1 MPAMVLQTWQVIVV
15 ALAGWLNRQ
24 QQEVVG
30 FLTEEN
36 RVLREQ
42 LGGKR
47 IRFTDDQ
54 RRRLAAKGKALG
66 RRLLGEVCT
75 LVTPETVLR
84 RYRTL
89 IASKYDS
96 SAKRGVGRPQVR
108 QSVEQL
114 VVRMAKENV
123 SWGYGRIQGALD
135 NLGHSISRSA
145 IARILKEHGLEP
157 APRRRKGMSWSTFL
171 KSHWEVLAAT
181 DFFTVEVMTLRGLVR
196 YHVLF
201 VIEQCT
207 RCVEIA
213 GIVPEPDGRWMEQV
227 ARNLTDAFDGF
238 LRDKRYLIH
247 DRSPLFTKEFIAILK
262 AAGVKTIKLPP
273 RSPNLSPHAERFV
286 RSIKSECLAKMIF
299 FGERQMRRA
308 VEQFVAHYHAE
319 RNHQGVGN
327 ELIQPEKSVG
337 KTEGEIRC
345 RERLGGLLR
354 YYHRAA

>member
-1 MPAMVLQTWQVIVV
+1 MVFQTWQFIVL

-24 QQEVVG
+24 QQDIVAY
-30 FLTEEN
+30 LSEEN

-42 LGGKR
+42 LKGKR
-47 IRFTDDQ
+47 LRFTDDQ

-66 RRLLGEVCT
+66 SKVLREVCT
-75 LVTPETVLR
+75 LVTPETLLR
-84 RYRTL
+84 WYRTL
-89 IASKYDS
+89 IAKKYDG
-96 SAKRGVGRPQVR
+96 SAKRGRGRPRVGESIQ
-108 QSVEQL
+108 EL
-114 VVRMAKENV
+114 VVRMAKQNV
-123 SWGYGRIQGALD
+123 SWGYGRIQGALQ
-135 NLGHSISRSA
+135 NLGRTIGRST
-145 IARILKEHGLEP
+145 IARILKAHGIEP
-157 APRRRKGMSWSTFL
+157 APQRHKGMSWATFL

-181 DFFTVEVMTLRGLVR
+181 DFFTIEVMTLRGLVR

-299 FGERQMRRA
+299 FGESQLRRA
-308 VEQFVAHYHAE
+308 VEQFIAHYHGE
-319 RNHQGVGN
+319 RNHQGLGN
-327 ELIQPEKSVG
+327 QLTRIFD
-337 KTEGEIRC
+337 
-345 RERLGGLLR
+345 
-354 YYHRAA
+354 

>member
-1 MPAMVLQTWQVIVV
+1 MPGMIFQTWQFIVV

-24 QQEVVG
+24 QQDVLEY
-30 FLTEEN
+30 LREEN

-42 LGGKR
+42 LKGKR

-54 RRRLAAKGKALG
+54 RRRLAAKGKPLG
-66 RRLLGEVCT
+66 RKLLGEICT

-84 RYRTL
+84 WFRMLVAR
-89 IASKYDS
+89 KYDG
-96 SAKRGVGRPQVR
+96 SAKRGPGRPPVGE
-108 QSVEQL
+108 SIETL
-114 VVRMAKENV
+114 VVRMAKENGA
-123 SWGYGRIQGALD
+123 WGYGRIQGALE
-135 NLGHSISRSA
+135 NLGHSVSRST
-145 IARILKEHGLEP
+145 IARILKDHGIEP
-157 APRRRKGMSWSTFL
+157 APQRRKGMSWATFL
-171 KSHWEVLAAT
+171 KSHWSVLAAT
-181 DFFTVEVMTLRGLVR
+181 DFFTVELMTLRGLVR

-207 RCVEIA
+207 RRVEIA
-213 GIVPEPDGRWMEQV
+213 GIVPEPDGTWMEQV

-238 LRDKRYLIH
+238 LRAKKYLIH
-247 DRSPLFTKEFIAILK
+247 DRSPVFTKEFTAILK

-299 FGERQMRRA
+299 FREKQLRRA
-308 VEQFVAHYHAE
+308 IEHFIAHYHAE

-327 ELIQPEKSVG
+327 RLLEPGESVG
-337 KTEGEIRC
+337 RGDGEVRY
-345 RERLGGLLR
+345 RNRLGGLLR